1 MSVHDEFTIRSI
13 AQNEIKAFH
22 LLEDYIWAEAT
33 VEEERKFKII
43 AEWATAVFY
52 RSKIVAACA
61 GLPFEM
67 QFNGCS
73 VPVDGLTSV
82 GTYPGFRRRGLMRR
96 LIANQLSVAH
106 ETGKPASALFASM
119 AAIYQ
124 RFGYGLGSTHYRY
137 QFDPRFVET
146 RIKEPP
152 SGYVRL
158 VDQVEAKRVLPELH
172 RTFIK
177 RRNLA
182 LDRDGMLWE
191 HYFRK
196 RKKPPFYAITYD
208 VNDQPTG
215 YLIFTTG
222 HLSCTSLNDDDPNQK
237 MDIGTFVW
245 HDVDSYRTLWEF
257 IRSHD
262 LVGQVQLNVPQDDPS
277 ISLLLEPRSLRI
289 RTTDGI
295 WLRVIDVMALTKA
308 RGYQHEYK
316 AVFEIVEDAMC
327 PWNEGTYRL
336 TTSSN
341 EVEVV
346 RTNTM
351 PDFQISINGLAS
363 LLCGHDTLSQLARVG
378 HAKIHDINKL
388 PKLDALFSTNYRPYC
403 LDDF

>member
-13 AQNEIKAFH
+13 TQNEIKAFH
-22 LLEDYIWAEAT
+22 LLEDYIWAEVT
-33 VEEERKFKII
+33 EEERKFKII
-43 AEWATAVFY
+43 AEWATGVFY

-61 GLPFEM
+61 GLPFKM
-67 QFNGCS
+67 QLNGCS

-82 GTYPGFRRRGLMRR
+82 GTCPGFRRRGLMRR

-106 ETGKPASALFASM
+106 ERGKPASVLFASM

-146 RIKEPP
+146 RIKEPL

-158 VDQVEAKRVLPELH
+158 VDQAEAKRVLPELH

-177 RRNLA
+177 CRNLA
-182 LDRDGMLWE
+182 LDRDGILWE

-196 RKKPPFYAITYD
+196 RKKPFFYAIAYD
-208 VNDQPTG
+208 INDQPTG

-222 HLSCTSLNDDDPNQK
+222 HLPCTSLNDDDPDQK
-237 MDIGTFVW
+237 MDIETFVW
-245 HDVDSYRTLWEF
+245 NDVDSYRALWEF

-262 LVGQVQLNVPQDDPS
+262 LIGQVQLNAPQDDPS

-308 RGYQHEYK
+308 RGYQYEYK
-316 AVFEIVEDAMC
+316 AVFEIVEDEMC
-327 PWNEGTYRL
+327 PWNKGTYRL

-363 LLCGHDTLSQLARVG
+363 LLCGHDTLSQLTRVG
-378 HAKIHDINKL
+378 HAKINDVKKL
-388 PKLDALFSTNYRPYC
+388 PRLDALFSTNYRPYC